1 MPAAAVVTLIGVAL
15 TVAALA
21 IYLIRIVFILRHV
34 NFTLGTIIA
43 AIHAIANQTQPLG
56 AVMNDI
62 NTDLDNVRRSLEE
75 VVAKAQRAQAQP
87 AGRGRTR
94 RGAGR
99 EPVKAPQT
107 TQESRRSAGTKP

>member
-1 MPAAAVVTLIGVAL
+1 MPVAAVVTLIGVAL

-21 IYLIRIVFILRHV
+21 LYLIRVVFILRHV

-62 NTDLDNVRRSLEE
+62 NTDLDNVRRSLEG
-75 VVAKAQRAQAQP
+75 VVADAKQAQAQP
-87 AGRGRTR
+87 TRGRTR

-99 EPVKAPQT
+99 EPVRAPQS
-107 TQESRRSAGTKP
+107 TQESTRSAGTKP